1 MPDKAA
7 ENKPGKTYDPRPA
20 ATRLAAVQ
28 AVYELD
34 MMDAPVDEVLASFSA
49 ERWLAADEDIDAEMA
64 RPKPEL
70 LKELVSGTRA
80 RQADIDAALQ
90 PGMLQNRVVDKLESV
105 MQAILRTATYELLAR
120 KNVPARTII
129 SAYTAISDAFFDE
142 KGQQARLIAGI
153 LNTVA
158 RNLRASEFAT
168 PGEIV

>member
-1 MPDKAA
+1 MPEKV
-7 ENKPGKTYDPRPA
+7 PGKTYDPRPA

-28 AVYELD
+28 AVYELQ

-49 ERWLAADEDIDAEMA
+49 ERWLAADEDITEEMA

-70 LKELVSGTRA
+70 LKELVNGTQA
-80 RQADIDAALQ
+80 RQADIDASLR
-90 PGMLQNRVVDKLESV
+90 PGMLQNRVVDNLESV

-129 SAYTAISDAFFDE
+129 GAYIAVSDAFFDE
-142 KGQQARLIAGI
+142 KGQQAKLIAGI

-158 RNLRASEFAT
+158 RNLRASEFET
-168 PGEIV
+168 PSKTA

>member
-1 MPDKAA
+1 MPKT
-7 ENKPGKTYDPRPA
+7 KTYDPRPA

-28 AVYELD
+28 AVYELQ

-49 ERWLAADEDIDAEMA
+49 ERWLAADEDISEEMA

-70 LKELVSGTRA
+70 LKELVNGTSA
-80 RQADIDAALQ
+80 LQSDIDAALE
-90 PGMLQNRVVDKLESV
+90 PGMIHNRVVDGLETV

-129 SAYTAISDAFFDE
+129 GAYTAVSDAFFDE
-142 KGQQARLIAGI
+142 KGQQAKLIAGI

-158 RNLRASEFAT
+158 RNLRAEEFT
-168 PGEIV
+168 PPSKTA